1 MKNRRAWCMAALL
14 PQLVGCAFLFKS
26 DPFVSRYFTPE
37 SVATPAEP
45 VAPSG
50 LELRLGR
57 VSAAAYIKDEIVF
70 RNSIYEIGYY
80 EGRRWT
86 DKPESYVR
94 RELARALFDRRGIR
108 QIAYGAGA
116 TLDVDVRAFEEV
128 RAPAHVGRVTI
139 DYSLVDHRVVRF
151 ARSVTIERAIAPA
164 TGDAEADAIVMA
176 LSTALVD
183 SVNIV
188 ADKATA
194 ELRAEGSGS
203 APVADETPEHDP

>member
-1 MKNRRAWCMAALL
+1 MKIGRAWCMAALL
-14 PQLVGCAFLFKS
+14 PQIGCALFFKS

-37 SVATPAEP
+37 SAATPADP

-57 VSAAAYIKDEIVF
+57 VTAAAYLKDEIVF
-70 RNSIYEIGYY
+70 RNSVYEIGYY

-94 RELARALFDRRGIR
+94 RELGRALFDRRGIR
-108 QIAYGAGA
+108 QILYGAGT
-116 TLDVDVRAFEEV
+116 TLDVDVMAFEEV
-128 RAPAHVGRVTI
+128 RAPAHVGRVQI

-183 SVNIV
+183 AVNIL

-194 ELRAEGSGS
+194 ELRAEGSG
-203 APVADETPEHDP
+203 AMPVADEAPEHGP